1 MGKLLLLTLNE
12 QEETAIDKII
22 SAISNYMRLEPM
34 QLTPVSVLSFPGLEI
49 RQSQRRV
56 FQDGE
61 EVNLTRLEY
70 NALVFLASNPGIVLT
85 RTQIFEAV
93 WNMESDMDEFRTMQT
108 LMLKVQKQA
117 KAIKKIQEITLPNL
131 RQQLAETT
139 GIFKGKERK
148 ALEKQIQQTESE
160 LKEKLNKLPDIL
172 KDDGYPDVQAF
183 MKTYRKAEAIITQYN
198 QDLAEWEQTVKNGQ
212 KPAEKQHRPPE
223 RQSVR
228 NRLRQLQE
236 ESKQSSQSKQRKKSQ
251 GRDR

>member
-61 EVNLTRLEY
+61 EVNLTRREY

-93 WNMESDMDEFRTMQT
+93 WNMESDTCHSSVANVIYNLR
-108 LMLKVQKQA
+108 
-117 KAIKKIQEITLPNL
+117 KKIEPDSRKPTYIKTVL
-131 RQQLAETT
+131 
-139 GIFKGKERK
+139 GI
-148 ALEKQIQQTESE
+148 
-160 LKEKLNKLPDIL
+160 
-172 KDDGYPDVQAF
+172 GYKFASG
-183 MKTYRKAEAIITQYN
+183 E
-198 QDLAEWEQTVKNGQ
+198 
-212 KPAEKQHRPPE
+212 
-223 RQSVR
+223 
-228 NRLRQLQE
+228 
-236 ESKQSSQSKQRKKSQ
+236 
-251 GRDR
+251 

>member
-70 NALVFLASNPGIVLT
+70 NALVFLVSNPGIVLT

-93 WNMESDMDEFRTMQT
+93 WNMESDTCHSSVANVIYNLR
-108 LMLKVQKQA
+108 
-117 KAIKKIQEITLPNL
+117 KKIEPDSRKPTYIKTVL
-131 RQQLAETT
+131 
-139 GIFKGKERK
+139 GI
-148 ALEKQIQQTESE
+148 
-160 LKEKLNKLPDIL
+160 
-172 KDDGYPDVQAF
+172 GYKFASG
-183 MKTYRKAEAIITQYN
+183 E
-198 QDLAEWEQTVKNGQ
+198 
-212 KPAEKQHRPPE
+212 
-223 RQSVR
+223 
-228 NRLRQLQE
+228 
-236 ESKQSSQSKQRKKSQ
+236 
-251 GRDR
+251 